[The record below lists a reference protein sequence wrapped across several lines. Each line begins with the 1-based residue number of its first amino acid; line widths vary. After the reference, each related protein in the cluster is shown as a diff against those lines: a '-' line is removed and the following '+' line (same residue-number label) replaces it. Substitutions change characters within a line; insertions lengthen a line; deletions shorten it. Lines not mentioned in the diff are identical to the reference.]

1 MLEAKYLQKDGAVK
15 AQKLE
20 SRIKRLVFEEN
31 RAKKLTEIANEKAE
45 KLLKARDR
53 HQKQLEE
60 KLERERVK
68 MEKIEMVKEQNRLQK
83 EAH

>member
-1 MLEAKYLQKDGAVK
+1 M
-15 AQKLE
+15 
-20 SRIKRLVFEEN
+20 FEEN

-60 KLERERVK
+60 KLERERIK
-68 MEKIEMVKEQNRLQK
+68 LEKIEFMKEQNRIQK
-83 EAH
+83 ESH